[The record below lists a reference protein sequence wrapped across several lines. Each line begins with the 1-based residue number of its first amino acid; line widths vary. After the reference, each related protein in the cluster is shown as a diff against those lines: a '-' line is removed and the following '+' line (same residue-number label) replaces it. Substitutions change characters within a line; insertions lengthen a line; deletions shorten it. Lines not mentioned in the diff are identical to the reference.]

1 MESLTDNFLMMKVKS
16 GEIEKLG
23 LLYERYK
30 KRLFGFFYQMN
41 HDAQLSE
48 DLVQNVFVRILKYK
62 HSYIEDSQFV
72 TWLFK
77 IARNVNYDHFR
88 KSGQQQEVDL
98 SAAQNVKLSSASI
111 EEKIMTMEYNDLL
124 MKALTKLTVEQRE
137 VLILSKFKE
146 LKYKD
151 IGQVINCSEVAART
165 KAHRAFLAL
174 RTIFL
179 EMDK

>member
-1 MESLTDNFLMMKVKS
+1 MSKVKA
-16 GEIEKLG
+16 GELEKLG

-41 HDAQLSE
+41 LDAELSE
-48 DLVQNVFVRILKYK
+48 DLVQNVFVRVLKYR
-62 HSYIEDSQFV
+62 HSYIDEGQFI

-88 KSGQQQEVDL
+88 KSDKLRQVEL
-98 SAAQNVKLSSASI
+98 SRAKNIQLNVKTA
-111 EEKIMTMEYNDLL
+111 EEQITTMEYNDLL
-124 MKALTKLTVEQRE
+124 QKAMTQLSMDQRE

-146 LKYKD
+146 LKYKE
-151 IGQVINCSEVAART
+151 IGEVLNCSEANARI
-165 KAHRAFLAL
+165 KAHRALTAL